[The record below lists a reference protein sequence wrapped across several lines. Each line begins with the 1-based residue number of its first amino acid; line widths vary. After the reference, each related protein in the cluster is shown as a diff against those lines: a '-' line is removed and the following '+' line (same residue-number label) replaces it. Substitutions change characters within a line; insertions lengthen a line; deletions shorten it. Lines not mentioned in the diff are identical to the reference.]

1 MENLD
6 LRVIK
11 QEQPIIEIN
20 FEEIKNNLTES
31 VKEYSSLVVTDDTL
45 TICKTKQKELAGIR
59 VKIDNYRKEVKKAM
73 SKPIDEFE
81 IKCKQLIGLVEEA
94 EKPLKE
100 GIQVFDDKKRE
111 EKRQIALTIMNAAI
125 EQHGLK
131 PKYAEQLTISDKYT
145 NLGAKAS
152 EVREDVEQRVFILLG
167 EQKKEEEMLEII
179 QDTIDN
185 VNKGIKAQLSM
196 ADFQRMIDR
205 GTSPKDVIAEVSSRG
220 EAIRKAENPPPPEPV
235 VEIPVV
241 EIVIPIPTQEPVA
254 EATKEPE
261 TLFAVEL
268 RVTGTKQQIR
278 ALGDYMKANN
288 YTYAVVNQQKVE

>member
-6 LRVIK
+6 LKVIR
-11 QEQPIIEIN
+11 QEQPVIEIN
-20 FEEIKNNLTES
+20 FEEIKTNLKES
-31 VKEYSSLVVTDDTL
+31 VQEYSSLVVTDDTL
-45 TICKTKQKELAGIR
+45 PICKTKQKELAGIR
-59 VKIDNYRKEVKKAM
+59 IKIDNYRKEVKKAM

-81 IKCKQLIGLVEEA
+81 AKCKQLISLVEEA

-111 EKRQIALTIMNAAI
+111 EKRQIALNIIQAAI
-125 EQHGLK
+125 EHHGLK
-131 PKYAEQLTISDKYT
+131 PKYSSQLTVSDKYT

-196 ADFQRMIDR
+196 ADFQRLIDR
-205 GTSPKDVIAEVSSRG
+205 GISPKDIIAEVNSRG
-220 EAIRKAENPPPPEPV
+220 EAIRKAENPPPSEPV
-235 VEIPVV
+235 VEVVV
-241 EIVIPIPTQEPVA
+241 EIVAPTPEPVA

>member
-1 MENLD
+1 MNELD
-6 LRVIK
+6 LRIIK

-20 FEEIKNNLTES
+20 FEEIKTNLTES
-31 VKEYSSLVVTDDTL
+31 VKEYGSLIVTDDTL
-45 TICKTKQKELAGIR
+45 PICKTKQKELAGIR
-59 VKIDNYRKEVKKAM
+59 IKIDNYRKEVKKAM

-205 GTSPKDVIAEVSSRG
+205 GTSPKDVIAEVNSRG

-235 VEIPVV
+235 VEKVV
-241 EIVIPIPTQEPVA
+241 EVAVPTPEPAA

>member
-6 LRVIK
+6 LRIIK

-20 FEEIKNNLTES
+20 FEEIKTNLTES
-31 VKEYSSLVVTDDTL
+31 VKEYGSLIVTDDTL
-45 TICKTKQKELAGIR
+45 PICKTKQKELAGIR
-59 VKIDNYRKEVKKAM
+59 IKIDNYRKEVKKAM

-205 GTSPKDVIAEVSSRG
+205 GTSPKDVIAEVNSRG
-220 EAIRKAENPPPPEPV
+220 EAIRKAENPPPPEPEVEKV
-235 VEIPVV
+235 VE
-241 EIVIPIPTQEPVA
+241 PIAPAPEPTA

-288 YTYAVVNQQKVE
+288 YTYAVVSQQKVE

>member
-6 LRVIK
+6 LRIIK

-20 FEEIKNNLTES
+20 FEEIKTNLTES
-31 VKEYSSLVVTDDTL
+31 VKEYGSLVVTDDTL
-45 TICKTKQKELAGIR
+45 PICKTKQKELAGIR
-59 VKIDNYRKEVKKAM
+59 IKIDNYRKEVKKAM

-196 ADFQRMIDR
+196 TDFQRMIDR
-205 GTSPKDVIAEVSSRG
+205 GTSPKDVIAEVNSRG

-241 EIVIPIPTQEPVA
+241 EIVIPIPTQEPTA

-261 TLFAVEL
+261 TLFVVEL

-288 YTYAVVNQQKVE
+288 YTYAVVSQQKVE

>member
-1 MENLD
+1 MEYLD
-6 LRVIK
+6 LRIIK

-31 VKEYSSLVVTDDTL
+31 VKEYGSLIVTDDTL
-45 TICKTKQKELAGIR
+45 PICKTKQKELAGIR
-59 VKIDNYRKEVKKAM
+59 IKIDNYRKEVKKAM

-81 IKCKQLIGLVEEA
+81 TKCKQLIGLVEEA

-111 EKRQIALTIMNAAI
+111 EKRKVALLTIMSVV

-131 PKYAEQLTISDKYT
+131 SKYSEQLTVLDKYT

-152 EVREDVEQRVFILLG
+152 EVREDVEQRAFILLG

-185 VNKGIKAQLSM
+185 VNKGIKAQLIM

-205 GTSPKDVIAEVSSRG
+205 GTSPKDVIAEVNSRG
-220 EAIRKAENPPPPEPV
+220 EAIRKAENPPPPVEVVTEPV
-235 VEIPVV
+235 IVV
-241 EIVIPIPTQEPVA
+241 SIPTPEPVA

-261 TLFAVEL
+261 TLFVVEL
-268 RVTGTKQQIR
+268 RVTGNKQQIR

-288 YTYAVVNQQKVE
+288 YTYAVVNQHKVE

>member
-6 LRVIK
+6 LRIIK

-20 FEEIKNNLTES
+20 FEEIKTNLTES
-31 VKEYSSLVVTDDTL
+31 VKEYSSLIVTDDTL
-45 TICKTKQKELAGIR
+45 PICKTKQKELAGIR
-59 VKIDNYRKEVKKAM
+59 IKIDNYRKEVKKAM

-81 IKCKQLIGLVEEA
+81 TKCKQLIGLVEEA

-111 EKRQIALTIMNAAI
+111 EKRQIALGIMKAAI

-131 PKYAEQLTISDKYT
+131 PKYAEQLTVSDKYT

-167 EQKKEEEMLEII
+167 EQKKEEEILEII

-185 VNKGIKAQLSM
+185 INKTIKTPLSM
-196 ADFQRMIDR
+196 ADFQRLIDI
-205 GTSPKDVIAEVSSRG
+205 GVSPKDIIAEVNKRAEKIR
-220 EAIRKAENPPPPEPV
+220 EAEAPKPEPAV
-235 VEIPVV
+235 QQAPES
-241 EIVIPIPTQEPVA
+241 EPIKQEPP
-254 EATKEPE
+254 KENEP
-261 TLFAVEL
+261 LYYVEL
-268 RVTGTKQQIR
+268 RVTGTKLDISN
-278 ALGDYMKANN
+278 LGQYLRGNG
-288 YTYAVVNQQKVE
+288 YTYSLIKQGKVE